1 VKGVVSLKP
10 SQEKVQGMPRRCQGT
25 PKGGQRR
32 QGVVSLKPSQGVVSL
47 KPSQAIGFKETKR
60 D

>member
-1 VKGVVSLKP
+1 
-10 SQEKVQGMPRRCQGT
+10 MPRRCQGT
-25 PKGGQRR
+25 LKGGQRR
-32 QGVVSLKPSQGVVSL
+32 QGVLSLKASQGVVSL